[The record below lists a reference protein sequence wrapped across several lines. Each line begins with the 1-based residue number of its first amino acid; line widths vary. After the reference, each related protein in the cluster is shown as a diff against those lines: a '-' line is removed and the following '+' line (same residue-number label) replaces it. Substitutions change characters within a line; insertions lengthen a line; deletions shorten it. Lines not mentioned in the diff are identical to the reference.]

1 MNTSI
6 IIRSFKSDDLPKLIT
21 LFQEAVAAI
30 NIRHYSADQVA
41 VWTQVDQEKW
51 QKSLAHNI
59 TFVAE
64 SDGQIVGFADM
75 SHDGYLDR
83 LYVHKDYQARF
94 VALKLF
100 RAIEQAAHDLGL
112 SKITTDCSITA
123 KVPAERMG
131 FVVVKEQLVEKKGM
145 KFINY
150 HMEKKLR

>member
-1 MNTSI
+1 MNASI
-6 IIRSFKSDDLPKLIT
+6 TIRPLKPQDVPELIK

-41 VWTQVDQEKW
+41 IWTQVDQEKW
-51 QKSLAHNI
+51 QKSLAKNI

-64 SDGQIVGFADM
+64 TDGQIVGFADI
-75 SHDGYLDR
+75 SHEGYLDR

-100 RAIEQAAHDLGL
+100 RVIEKAARDLGL
-112 SKITTDCSITA
+112 NKITTDCSITA

-131 FVVVKEQLVEKKGM
+131 FVVVKEQVVEKKGM

-150 HMEKKLR
+150 HMEKKLL

>member
-6 IIRSFKSDDLPKLIT
+6 IIRPFKKEDLPELIK

-30 NIRHYSADQVA
+30 NIRHYSSDQVA
-41 VWTQVDQEKW
+41 IWTQVDQEKW
-51 QKSLAHNI
+51 QKSLAKNI

-64 SDGQIVGFADM
+64 TDGQIVGFADI
-75 SHDGYLDR
+75 SHEGYLDR

-100 RAIEQAAHDLGL
+100 RAIEQAARDLGL
-112 SKITTDCSITA
+112 NKITTDCSITA

-131 FVVVKEQLVEKKGM
+131 FVVVKEQVVEKKGM

-150 HMEKKLR
+150 HMEKKLL